1 MVAVL
6 ELIFA
11 LCSLELCYPAALC
24 CFLSYHSV
32 KYLYLVKGL
41 WVLLQ
46 SPQ

>member
-24 CFLSYHSV
+24 CVSYRIIVLSISI
-32 KYLYLVKGL
+32 L
-41 WVLLQ
+41 
-46 SPQ
+46 